1 MGSGL
6 ASKEAYGLYLNERV
20 YIFRGNI
27 SEGQIN
33 WFKTKYI
40 NKMLLVRLL

>member
-6 ASKEAYGLYLNERV
+6 ASKQAYGLYLNERV
-20 YIFRGNI
+20 YIFRKDT

-33 WFKTKYI
+33 WFKNKRI
-40 NKMLLVRLL
+40 NKMLLIRFL